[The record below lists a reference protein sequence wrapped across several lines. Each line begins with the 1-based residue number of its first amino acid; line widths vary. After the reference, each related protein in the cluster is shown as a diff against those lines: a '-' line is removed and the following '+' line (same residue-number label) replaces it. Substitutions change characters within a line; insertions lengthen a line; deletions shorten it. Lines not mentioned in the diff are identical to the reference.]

1 MQRTNAILTL
11 SGIPDDNKRKR
22 IFDLDPNVGSKA
34 TRGYGSAVA

>member
-22 IFDLDPNVGSKA
+22 IFDLVGPQL
-34 TRGYGSAVA
+34 RDGVVDG